1 MSLEQNINYIKK
13 EISSEEK
20 FFESFFKLE
29 KFFKKYKLIIILTT
43 VSILTYFIATSTLSY
58 LQEQK
63 DIKANVA
70 YNKVLLDSTDT
81 KSMEELKQS
90 NAVLFE
96 IAQYKNAKDNTTKN
110 EIEYLKQIALYNQ
123 AIKDNN
129 IKALDEL
136 IIDPNFTL
144 RDYAIFNKA
153 LILSNDKQYA
163 KAKTTLAQISDTS
176 STKQLSDM
184 LKHFLL
190 TK

>member
-1 MSLEQNINYIKK
+1 MSLKQNMNYIKE

-29 KFFKKYKLIIILTT
+29 KFYRKYKLIIILS
-43 VSILTYFIATSTLSY
+43 VVGVLTYFIATSTLSY
-58 LQEQK
+58 LKEQK
-63 DIKANVA
+63 NIKANTA
-70 YNKVLLDSTDT
+70 YNKVLLNPSDT
-81 KSMEELKQS
+81 KSMDELKQS
-90 NAVLFE
+90 NAQLFE
-96 IAQYKNAKDNTTKN
+96 IAKYKNEKDNTAKN
-110 EIEYLKQIALYNQ
+110 DIIYLKQIALYNQ

-136 IIDPNFTL
+136 IIDTNFVL

-153 LILSNDKQYA
+153 LILSSNKEYTKA
-163 KAKTTLAQISDTS
+163 KASLELISDAS
-176 STKQLSDM
+176 GVKQLSDM